1 MKKNLDVQSNTNQKL
16 FFFRSLLELVTR
28 KPVFWVAT
36 GSDINRDVQPPGTS
50 TENGLKPEISNIV
63 LRIGCMILLWHSLGL
78 PYNYLGR
85 NGIVSSC
92 VYVA

>member
-1 MKKNLDVQSNTNQKL
+1 MYSKTQIKS
-16 FFFRSLLELVTR
+16 FFFRSLFELVAR
-28 KPVFWVAT
+28 KLVFWVAT
-36 GSDINRDVQPPGTS
+36 GSDINRAVQPLGTAI
-50 TENGLKPEISNIV
+50 EDGLKLEISNIV

-85 NGIVSSC
+85 NGIVCSC

>member
-1 MKKNLDVQSNTNQKL
+1 M
-16 FFFRSLLELVTR
+16 R
-28 KPVFWVAT
+28 KHVFWVAT
-36 GSDINRDVQPPGTS
+36 GSDKNSAVHHPGTA
-50 TENGLKPEISNIV
+50 TENRLKLEISNIA

-85 NGIVSSC
+85 NGIVSLC

>member
-1 MKKNLDVQSNTNQKL
+1 MYRTVKHKSKVV

-36 GSDINRDVQPPGTS
+36 GSVINRAVQPPGTA
-50 TENGLKPEISNIV
+50 TEDGLKLEISNKV
-63 LRIGCMILLWHSLGL
+63 LRISCIILLLHSLGHT
-78 PYNYLGR
+78 YNYLGR